1 MTAPRVATAD
11 EPRFGARLRYDR
23 VTKWFGTVAAL
34 MDVSFEIGCEVV
46 GLVGRNG
53 VGKSTLMKLGAG
65 LLQPSQGEVRIGDQR
80 AGSRL
85 ARAQVGFCADVD
97 RFVEHTSA
105 LGFVAGLLQ
114 LQGLSRRAAGER
126 AEQVLRELDL
136 GEHLHRALGA
146 LSKGMR
152 QRVRLAQ
159 ALAHQPS
166 MVLLDEPMT
175 GLDPVARS
183 EVAAIVRALPSRG
196 VGVLVSSHVLHEL
209 ETIVDRVVLVHEGRL
224 LAQGKVDELRQQLP
238 EQAHRV
244 RLAATE
250 PRQLAATLLGWPQV
264 TGVRVD
270 GDGLIVEVGAA
281 HGFYEALTGLGASW
295 PGGLLAVQPLD
306 DDLAAV
312 FGYLIG

>member
-1 MTAPRVATAD
+1 MNSPSEGRPGAAPF
-11 EPRFGARLRYDR
+11 EARLCYDR

-53 VGKSTLMKLGAG
+53 VGKSTLMKLAAG
-65 LLQPSQGEVRIGDQR
+65 LLQPSQGAVRIGTHV
-80 AGSRL
+80 AGSRR

-97 RFVEHTSA
+97 RFVEQTSA
-105 LGFVAGLLQ
+105 LRFVADLLR
-114 LQGLSRRAAGER
+114 LQGWPRRPAADR

-136 GEHLHRALGA
+136 GEHLHRPLGA

-159 ALAHQPS
+159 ALAHEPS
-166 MVLLDEPMT
+166 LVLLDEPMT

-183 EVAAIVRALPSRG
+183 EVAAIVRALPARG

-244 RLAATE
+244 RLAAGDA
-250 PRQLAATLLGWPQV
+250 RQLAATLLGWPQV
-264 TGVRVD
+264 TGARVD

-295 PGGLLAVQPLD
+295 PGGLQAIQPLD